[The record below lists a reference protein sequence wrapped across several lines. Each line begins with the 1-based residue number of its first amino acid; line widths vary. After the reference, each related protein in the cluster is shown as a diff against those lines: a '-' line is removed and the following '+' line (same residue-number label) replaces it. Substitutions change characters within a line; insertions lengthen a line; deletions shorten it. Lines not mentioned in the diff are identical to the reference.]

1 MTELLNSIIQGILIG
16 GLYAL
21 FAAGLSLVFGI
32 MRIVNL
38 AHGDL
43 IVAGSFL
50 MYSAASVLG
59 LPIWVAALLVLPVM
73 ALLGYGLQRSLINHT
88 IGTNV
93 LPPLLVTFGISI
105 ILQNGLLQLFTADN
119 RKLDFGAIEV
129 MSLKAG
135 PISVGWYAILVFA
148 VSVATIWGLQVLSFH
163 TRLGRVLRATTDDP
177 EVARVMGVRTEH
189 VFGIAMAIALVICGI
204 AGVLLSAWTSFTPLS
219 GPSRLLIA
227 FEVVVIGGLGSI
239 WGTLIGGVVLGVAQ
253 ALGGYFD
260 PAWQT
265 LAGHISFIAIL
276 ALRPQGIM
284 GGRRQ

>member
-1 MTELLNSIIQGILIG
+1 MTELLNSIAQGILIG

-43 IVAGSFL
+43 IVVGSFL
-50 MYSAASVLG
+50 MYSFATTLG
-59 LPIWVAALLVLPVM
+59 LPLWLAVFCVLPAM
-73 ALLGYGLQRSLINHT
+73 AVIGYVLQRVLINST

-119 RKLDFGAIEV
+119 RKLDFGQIEV
-129 MSLKAG
+129 MSLQAG
-135 PISVGWYAILVFA
+135 PISIGWYVILVFA
-148 VSVATIWGLQVLSFH
+148 VAVATIWGLQVLSFR

-177 EVARVMGVRTEH
+177 EIAQVMGVRTAH
-189 VFGIAMAIALVICGI
+189 VFAMAMALALIICGI
-204 AGVLLSAWTSFTPLS
+204 AGVLFSAWTSFTPLS

-239 WGTLIGGVVLGVAQ
+239 WGTLIGGIVLGVAQ

-265 LAGHISFIAIL
+265 LAGHIVFVVIL
-276 ALRPQGIM
+276 ALRPQGLL
-284 GGRRQ
+284 GGRRA

>member
-1 MTELLNSIIQGILIG
+1 MTELINSLAQGVLIG

-32 MRIVNL
+32 MRVVNL

-43 IVAGSFL
+43 IVTGSF
-50 MYSAASVLG
+50 MTFATVSMLG
-59 LPIWVAALLVLPVM
+59 LPLWLAVLIVLPM
-73 ALLGYGLQRSLINHT
+73 MGLLGYVLQRGLLNHT
-88 IGTNV
+88 IGTDV

-105 ILQNGLLQLFTADN
+105 ILQNGLLQIFTADN

-129 MSLKAG
+129 MSLQMG
-135 PISVGWYAILVFA
+135 PVAMGWYAILVFA
-148 VSVATIWGLQVLSFH
+148 VAVATIYGLQFLSYR

-177 EVARVMGVRTEH
+177 EVARVMGVRTDH

-204 AGVLLSAWTSFTPLS
+204 AAILFAAWTSFTPLS

-227 FEVVVIGGLGSI
+227 FEVVVIGGIGSI
-239 WGTLIGGVVLGVAQ
+239 WGTLAGGITLGVAQ
-253 ALGGYFD
+253 ALGGYLD

-265 LAGHISFIAIL
+265 LAGHIVFVIIL
-276 ALRPQGIM
+276 ALRPAGIL
-284 GGRRQ
+284 GGRR